1 MQTALYAPGVLFKI
15 RQTLKRRIHIWL
27 LLCCV
32 GLALLGGRARGSDED
47 LAATAWSMRI
57 WHSADGLPSDSVTA
71 IIQTR
76 DGFIWVDTS
85 AGLVWF
91 DGVKFTRQVAITH
104 HIVDF
109 AARSR
114 RMIIAIDGDT
124 HGRQVEYDAAR
135 TQYLERQGYRV
146 IRFTNGDVMGNPE
159 GVIEA
164 IGVALAA
171 ASPLSTPLPAGE
183 REQ

>member
-1 MQTALYAPGVLFKI
+1 MPQPGPAWREGLPVMQTALYAPGVLFKI

-47 LAATAWSMRI
+47 LAATAGSMRI

-76 DGFIWVDTS
+76 DGFIWVGTS

-91 DGVKFTRQVAITH
+91 DGVKFTKIQL
-104 HIVDF
+104 DSF
-109 AARSR
+109 
-114 RMIIAIDGDT
+114 
-124 HGRQVEYDAAR
+124 
-135 TQYLERQGYRV
+135 
-146 IRFTNGDVMGNPE
+146 FTNNTVHVTALCEDDRGFLW
-159 GVIEA
+159 
-164 IGVALAA
+164 IGTQQNGLFR
-171 ASPLSTPLPAGE
+171 LE
-183 REQ
+183 H